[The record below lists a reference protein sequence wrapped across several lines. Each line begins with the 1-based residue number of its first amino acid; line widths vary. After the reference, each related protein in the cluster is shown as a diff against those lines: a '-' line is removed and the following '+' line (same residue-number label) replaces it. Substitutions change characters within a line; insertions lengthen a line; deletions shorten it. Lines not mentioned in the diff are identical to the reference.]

1 MLETRENEFIDDL
14 SFEYSF
20 DANEGTILYMDG
32 TTSRSAL
39 AFSASVVILN
49 YYSGEM
55 FWCPQATIGC
65 DDTNDTGF
73 VTTLSFSVLLRRV
86 LVQKWRNI
94 ESNVHLSG
102 QFNRNVEQVEVLDGI
117 GHQAEALKKSM
128 SINAIIRVVCVSQ
141 AARPKRVRT
150 HRDMPFS

>member
-1 MLETRENEFIDDL
+1 MEMKMEMDSLSRFGYFIDDL

-39 AFSASVVILN
+39 AFSASSVILN
-49 YYSGEM
+49 YYSG
-55 FWCPQATIGC
+55 
-65 DDTNDTGF
+65 
-73 VTTLSFSVLLRRV
+73 V

-102 QFNRNVEQVEVLDGI
+102 G
-117 GHQAEALKKSM
+117 KSYKFQ
-128 SINAIIRVVCVSQ
+128 SSFITFI
-141 AARPKRVRT
+141 T
-150 HRDMPFS
+150 T